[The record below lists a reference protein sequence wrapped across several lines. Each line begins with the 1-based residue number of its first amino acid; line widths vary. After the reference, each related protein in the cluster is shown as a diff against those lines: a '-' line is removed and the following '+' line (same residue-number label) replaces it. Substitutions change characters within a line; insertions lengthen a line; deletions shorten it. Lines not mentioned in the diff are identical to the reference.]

1 MNKEKTINFAG
12 SIIIFFVLLFAY
24 SKFGP
29 ALPISITTQQKGEPF
44 VVMGEG
50 KVAVVPDIAKI
61 ILGIEESGSSLES
74 IQNSVNQK
82 SENLTKELKKLKI
95 DGSDIKTIS
104 YQVYPNYDYRS
115 SSRNI
120 TGYRVSTSYEVTLKE
135 FDKINEVLSISSS
148 LGVNSIGN
156 INFEVNEKSKNE
168 ALQEARDE
176 AVEKAKEKAKGLA
189 KASGITLGKIINV
202 SENQNLNYPRPI
214 GLMEKSIGDEEIQI
228 QPSIQPGETELS
240 ITVSLSYEVR

>member
-29 ALPISITTQQKGEPF
+29 ALPISVSTQQRGEPF

-50 KVAVVPDIAKI
+50 KIAVVQDIAKI
-61 ILGIEESGSSLES
+61 TLGIEESGSSLES
-74 IQNSVNQK
+74 IQDSVNSK
-82 SENLTKELKKLKI
+82 SENLTKQLKKLGI
-95 DGSDIKTIS
+95 DESDTKTVS
-104 YQVYPNYDYRS
+104 YQVYPNYDYKNPA
-115 SSRNI
+115 RNI

-148 LGVNSIGN
+148 QGVNSVGN
-156 INFEVNEKSKNE
+156 INFEVNEESKNE
-168 ALQEARDE
+168 ALQKAREE

-189 KASGITLGKIINV
+189 SASGIALGKIINV
-202 SENQNLNYPRPI
+202 SENQNSNFPRPM
-214 GLMEKSIGDEEIQI
+214 GLMERAVGSEDIQV
-228 QPSIQPGETELS
+228 QPDIQPGETELLV
-240 ITVSLSYEVR
+240 TVTLSYEVR

>member
-12 SIIIFFVLLFAY
+12 SVIIFFVLLFAY

-29 ALPISITTQQKGEPF
+29 ALPISVSTQLRGEPF

-50 KVAVVPDIAKI
+50 KVTVVPDIAKI
-61 ILGIEESGSSLES
+61 TLGIEESGTSLET
-74 IQNSVNQK
+74 IQNSVNER

-95 DGSDIKTIS
+95 KEEDIKTVS
-104 YQVYPNYDYRS
+104 YQVYPNYDYENP
-115 SSRNI
+115 SRKI
-120 TGYRVSTSYEVTLKE
+120 TGYRVSTSYEVTVKE

-156 INFEVNEKSKNE
+156 INFEVNEKAKNE
-168 ALQEARDE
+168 ALQEAREE

-202 SENQNLNYPRPI
+202 AENQNSNFPRPI
-214 GLMEKSIGDEEIQI
+214 ALLERAGGEEDVQV

-240 ITVSLSYEVR
+240 VTVSLYYEVR